1 MNFEPH
7 ASIGSEISPFD
18 EYALKKVLD
27 LFQQR
32 NLTILEIGSWVG
44 LGSTKIFADYAKTL
58 ICVDLWQGT
67 TGEEHH
73 AAVKKVIDPYL
84 LFLQN
89 TNKLPVKIISMRGL
103 SVDTLPYLS
112 KEMFDVIFI
121 DADHSY
127 KAVVKDIS
135 LAIPLLKKNG
145 ILLGHDCEANFK
157 NLDANLSRYVNATL
171 NSQDSLCEEVAILI
185 GDKLPEFNKIAPHQ
199 YPFLTPLVKFKHLH
213 QGVIKA
219 VSDLNLSKTYFAD
232 KRLEISE
239 TQKGFSTIWV
249 ATKHSLNNQNKIF
262 EKINNFIYNNN

>member
-1 MNFEPH
+1 MNFEPQ

-27 LFQQR
+27 LFQRR

-58 ICVDLWQGT
+58 ICVDSWQGS

-73 AAVKKVIDPYL
+73 TAVKKVIDPYL

-89 TNKLPVKIISMRGL
+89 TNRLPVKIISMRGL
-103 SVDTLPYLS
+103 SESILPYLS

-127 KAVVKDIS
+127 NVVAKDIS
-135 LAIPLLKKNG
+135 LAIPLIKKNG
-145 ILLGHDCEANFK
+145 ILLGHDCEANFN
-157 NLDANLSRYVNATL
+157 NLDKKLSEYVNSTL
-171 NSQDSLCEEVAILI
+171 NSQEALCQEVAKQI
-185 GDKLPEFNKIAPHQ
+185 GEELPEFHKIEPSK
-199 YPFLTPLVKFKHLH
+199 YPFLTPLVKFKHIH

-219 VSDLNLSKTYFAD
+219 VSNLNLSKAYFAN

-249 ATKHSLNNQNKIF
+249 AADYSLNRQNIIF
-262 EKINNFIYNNN
+262 EKINNFILE

>member
-7 ASIGSEISPFD
+7 ASISSEISPFD
-18 EYALKKVLD
+18 EYVLKKVLD
-27 LFQQR
+27 LFQRR

-58 ICVDLWQGT
+58 ICVDSWQGS

-89 TNKLPVKIISMRGL
+89 TNKLPIKIISMRGL
-103 SVDTLPYLS
+103 SKDILPYLS

-127 KAVVKDIS
+127 KAVAKDIS
-135 LAIPLLKKNG
+135 LAIPLLKKSG

-157 NLDANLSRYVNATL
+157 NLDENLSGYVNSTL
-171 NSQDSLCEEVAILI
+171 NSQESLCEEVAKLI
-185 GDKLPEFNKIAPHQ
+185 GEKLPKFDKIESRQ
-199 YPFLTPLVKFKHLH
+199 YPFLTPLVKFKHIH
-213 QGVIKA
+213 SGVIKA
-219 VSDLNLSKTYFAD
+219 VSDSNLSKTYFAD
-232 KRLEISE
+232 KRFEISE